1 MSKKIDI
8 NKLLST
14 GSAKQR
20 VVLLFYHY
28 NLKEGID
35 KGINLNNHIL
45 PLTDKEATELFNS
58 FKDNKE
64 IKVYNDYRA
73 LNIQVI
79 QAMKWLLQLI
89 KSFETEYWKYNAL
102 YLSNKYTPLIK
113 DKYLKEKYTDA
124 LEEILIYNYSTA
136 LEYYSALKIYIKESG
151 YRDKYV
157 IGSIDLI
164 YKALK
169 ADWIYPTLIG
179 DKEIA
184 QNLFDIEPDEIE
196 IKDILKLEFKIEY
209 ETEE

>member
-1 MSKKIDI
+1 MSKAIDI

-20 VVLLFYHY
+20 AVLLFYHY
-28 NLKEGID
+28 NLKEAINKGID
-35 KGINLNNHIL
+35 VGNKKL
-45 PLTDKEATELFNS
+45 PLTSKEAQALFDS
-58 FKDNKE
+58 FKSEKDV
-64 IKVYNDYRA
+64 KVYNDYRA

-102 YLSNKYTPLIK
+102 YLQNKYVLTGGEKFI
-113 DKYLKEKYTDA
+113 KEKYTST
-124 LEEILIYNYSTA
+124 LEDVLIYHYSTA

-157 IGSIDLI
+157 IGSIDLM

>member
-8 NKLLST
+8 NKLLSI

-20 VVLLFYHY
+20 AVLLFYHY
-28 NLKEGID
+28 NRKEAID
-35 KGINLNNHIL
+35 KGIDIGKQKL
-45 PLTDKEATELFNS
+45 PLTDKEAQELFDS
-58 FKDNKE
+58 FTSVKDV
-64 IKVYNDYRA
+64 KVYNDYRA

-102 YLSNKYTPLIK
+102 YLQNKYVLTGGEKFI
-113 DKYLKEKYTDA
+113 KEKYTST
-124 LEEILIYNYSTA
+124 LEDVLIYHYSTA

-157 IGSIDLI
+157 IGSIDLM

-169 ADWIYPTLIG
+169 TDWIYPTLIG

>member
-102 YLSNKYTPLIK
+102 YLQNKYVLTGGEKFI
-113 DKYLKEKYTDA
+113 KEKYTST
-124 LEEILIYNYSTA
+124 LEDTLIYHYSTA

-157 IGSIDLI
+157 IGSIDLM

-169 ADWIYPTLIG
+169 TDWIYPTLIG

-184 QNLFDIEPDEIE
+184 QNLSDIEPEENE
-196 IKDILKLEFKIEY
+196 IKNLLKIEFNLNY

>member
-89 KSFETEYWKYNAL
+89 KSFETEYWKYHAL
-102 YLSNKYTPLIK
+102 YLSNKYVLTGGEKFIT
-113 DKYLKEKYTDA
+113 EKYTNA
-124 LEEILIYNYSTA
+124 LEDLLIYHYSTA

-157 IGSIDLI
+157 IGSIDLM

>member
-35 KGINLNNHIL
+35 KGISLNNHIL

-89 KSFETEYWKYNAL
+89 KSFETEYWKHNAL
-102 YLSNKYTPLIK
+102 YLQNKYVLTGGEK
-113 DKYLKEKYTDA
+113 FTKEKDTSTLKDV
-124 LEEILIYNYSTA
+124 LIYHYSTA

-157 IGSIDLI
+157 IGSIDLM

-169 ADWIYPTLIG
+169 TDWIYPTLIG